1 MEHYIE
7 GPGKRTEEINLI
19 KCNDIDRE
27 RERGYFNFFFFRLL
41 NLPEP
46 TISMRLLNHIFL
58 PFPLNHELNLF
69 LESEKK
75 LINTFRY
82 IFI

>member
-19 KCNDIDRE
+19 KFNDIDRE
-27 RERGYFNFFFFRLL
+27 REVILTSFFFRL

-69 LESEKK
+69 LESKKK